1 MNSSGSSRNGHV
13 TGRIDAEYILPLKW
27 HDDSGEASLT
37 GYLMQ
42 LSRIV
47 DITVVDGSSAGRFE
61 HHERSWSEYARVIRP
76 GAADSAA
83 SNGKVIGVIEGF
95 RVSRHHNV
103 VIADDDVR
111 YTGGALRGVVDAL
124 AYADLVRPQN
134 YFHPLPWHAR
144 WDTARTLINRAFGSD
159 YPGTLAVRLSFDLA
173 TSGYSADALFE
184 NLELIRTI
192 RALGGRETRLDD
204 VFVARVPP
212 TARHFARQRV
222 RQAYDDFAQPARL
235 LVELSLLPLV
245 IASRGRP
252 RRLLALVLTAVAI
265 AEMGRRR
272 NSGTT
277 IFGPSSALWAPL
289 WVGERAVTTWLAV
302 AARLRGGIGYGDA
315 RLRLA
320 AHSTRFIRSH
330 LGVRS

>member
-111 YTGGALRGVVDAL
+111 YTDGALRGVVDAL

-159 YPGTLAVRLSFDLA
+159 YPGTLAVRLSPELA
-173 TSGYSADALFE
+173 ARGYSADALFE
-184 NLELIRTI
+184 NLELIRTV
-192 RALGGRETRLDD
+192 RALGGREARLDD
-204 VFVARVPP
+204 VFVPRLPP
-212 TARHFARQRV
+212 TARHFAQQRV

-235 LVELSLLPLV
+235 IIELSLLPLAV
-245 IASRGRP
+245 ASRHRP
-252 RRLLALVLTAVAI
+252 GRLLALALGAIAI
-265 AEMGRRR
+265 AEIGRRR
-272 NSGTT
+272 HAGSTA
-277 IFGPSSALWAPL
+277 FGPASVLWAPL
-289 WVGERAVTTWLAV
+289 WVGERAVTVWLALM
-302 AARLRGGIGYGDA
+302 ARFRGGIGYGDA

-320 AHSTRFIRSH
+320 AHSTRYLRTHRGDHS
-330 LGVRS
+330 